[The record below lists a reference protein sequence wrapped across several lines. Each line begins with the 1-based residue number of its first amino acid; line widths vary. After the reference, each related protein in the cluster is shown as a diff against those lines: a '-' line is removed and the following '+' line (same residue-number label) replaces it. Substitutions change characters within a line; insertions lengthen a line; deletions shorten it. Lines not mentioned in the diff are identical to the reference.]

1 MSSHEEEIDVI
12 FKDGAFHLL
21 HNTIIKEGTRGKV
34 IINTE
39 RISDVAKRYR
49 KRVDHDVMQEFLD
62 ERS

>member
-12 FKDGAFHLL
+12 FKGGAFHLL
-21 HNTIIKEGTRGKV
+21 HNTTIKEGTRRKV

-39 RISDVAKRYR
+39 GISDVAKHYG
-49 KRVDHDVMQEFLD
+49 KKVDHDVMQEFLN